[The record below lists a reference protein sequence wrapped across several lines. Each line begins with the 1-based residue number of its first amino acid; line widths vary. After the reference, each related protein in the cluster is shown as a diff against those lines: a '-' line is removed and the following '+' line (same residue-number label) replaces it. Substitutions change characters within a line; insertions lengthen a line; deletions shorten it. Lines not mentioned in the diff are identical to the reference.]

1 MRIIQESIP
10 SDAEANNQ
18 SKTRSTKKTVQ
29 KNDAG
34 STDPPSRQGTEKL
47 NEDKGKK
54 KARGNDG
61 SSSESDS
68 RSENNR
74 RTKDKGIMKLGRNY
88 EDSSTDHDSD
98 KEVEPPLVGKG
109 KKKVRGPTRLDIL
122 PVGETKRKSLEWND
136 LGQAFGKE

>member
-88 EDSSTDHDSD
+88 EDSSTHHDSD
-98 KEVEPPLVGKG
+98 KEFEPPLVGKG
-109 KKKVRGPTRLDIL
+109 K
-122 PVGETKRKSLEWND
+122 
-136 LGQAFGKE
+136 

>member
-34 STDPPSRQGTEKL
+34 STDPPSRQGTET

-54 KARGNDG
+54 KARGNDR

-88 EDSSTDHDSD
+88 EDSSTHHDSD
-98 KEVEPPLVGKG
+98 KEFEPPLVGKG
-109 KKKVRGPTRLDIL
+109 K
-122 PVGETKRKSLEWND
+122 
-136 LGQAFGKE
+136 